1 MRKILSLALLLTAL
15 AVSVVGRGPAW
26 GAEVGP
32 QRVSLA
38 KALEIAVQHNRAV
51 KAANLRREAVSQ
63 ATGEARGAMLPRL
76 DAIENFSNTNNPPAV
91 FSNLLSQQDF
101 TKNNFDVDKLNFPSP
116 LSNFQT
122 QIRLTQQIFAGGKLL
137 AAFEAAKDSS
147 EAEKWRALRQGQ
159 EVAFAVIGAYYTAIL
174 AGKQLEVIDR
184 ALDSARAHREQ
195 AADLFSRGMVVKSDL
210 LRSGVAVGSWEQE
223 RIQGDNRLH
232 ISWVSLAHTLGIE
245 DQPVA
250 PLESPEE
257 LDAARRRVA
266 TSLAD
271 VIATALGKRPELHVA
286 DAEVDRAREQV
297 RIAEADYLPSVSV
310 GAAYENDSEHFSRA
324 GNSYSVFV
332 AGQLNLFNGLAT
344 RSKTEGA
351 KAELMRAEVLKEDLK
366 HAIALEVETAY
377 RGLAAAL
384 DRLKVAERDTAYAAE
399 ALAIIKD
406 RYGSGLATNLE
417 VLDAETSSAQA
428 QTRSIEARVGVQVAA
443 ASLALASGA
452 MPGEGGGW

>member
-1 MRKILSLALLLTAL
+1 MRRIVVSAFALIAL
-15 AVSVVGRGPAW
+15 AVLAAESQVVY
-26 GAEVGP
+26 GAEVAR

-38 KALEIAVQHNRAV
+38 KALEIAAQHNRAV

-76 DAIENFSNTNNPPAV
+76 DATENFSNTNNPPAV

-101 TKNNFDVDKLNFPSP
+101 TKNNFDVDKLNSPSP

-147 EAEKWRALRQGQ
+147 EAERWRALRQGQ

-195 AADLFSRGMVVKSDL
+195 ASDLFSRGMVVKSDL
-210 LRSGVAVGSWEQE
+210 LRSGVAVGTWEQE
-223 RIQGDNRLH
+223 RIQGENRLH
-232 ISWVSLAHTLGIE
+232 ISWASLAHMLGIE

-250 PLESPEE
+250 PLENPEE

-266 TSLAD
+266 TSMAD
-271 VIATALGKRPELHVA
+271 VISIALGRRPELHVA
-286 DAEVDRAREQV
+286 DAEVGRACQQV

-344 RSKTEGA
+344 RSKTESA
-351 KAELMRAEVLKEDLK
+351 RAELMRAEVLKEDLK

-377 RGLAAAL
+377 RGLSAAL

-406 RYGSGLATNLE
+406 RYSSGLATNLE
-417 VLDAETSSAQA
+417 VLDAETSNAQA
-428 QTRSIEARVGVQVAA
+428 QTRSIEARVGVQIAA
-443 ASLALASGA
+443 AALALASGA
-452 MPGEGGGW
+452 MPGDGGGW

>member
-1 MRKILSLALLLTAL
+1 MWRISGFALLVIAL
-15 AVSVVGRGPAW
+15 SVPVVGAKGAW
-26 GAEVGP
+26 GAEAAP
-32 QRVSLA
+32 RRVSLA
-38 KALEIAVQHNRAV
+38 KALEIAAQHNRVV
-51 KAANLRREAVSQ
+51 KAANLRREAV
-63 ATGEARGAMLPRL
+63 AEAAGEARGAMLPRL
-76 DAIENFSNTNNPPAV
+76 DATENFSNTNNPPAV
-91 FSNLLSQQDF
+91 FSNLLNQQDF
-101 TKNNFDVDKLNFPSP
+101 TKSNFDVDKLNFPSP

-122 QIRLTQQIFAGGKLL
+122 QIRLTQPLFAGGKLI
-137 AAFEAAKDSS
+137 AAFKAAKDSS
-147 EAEKWRALRQGQ
+147 EAEKWRALRQSQ
-159 EVAFAVIGAYYTAIL
+159 EVAFVVIGAYYTAIL
-174 AGKQLEVIDR
+174 AGKQIEVIGR

-195 AADLFSRGMVVKSDL
+195 ASDLFSRGMVVKSDV

-223 RIQGDNRLH
+223 RIQGENRLH
-232 ISWVSLAHTLGIE
+232 ISWASLAHMLGIE

-250 PLESPEE
+250 PLENPEE
-257 LDAARRRVA
+257 LDAARRRVM
-266 TSLAD
+266 TSMAD
-271 VIATALGKRPELHVA
+271 VIATALGRRPELHIA
-286 DAEVDRAREQV
+286 DAEVGRARQQV

-344 RSKTEGA
+344 RSKTESA
-351 KAELMRAEVLKEDLK
+351 RSELMRAEVLKEDLK

-377 RGLAAAL
+377 RGLSAAL

-417 VLDAETSSAQA
+417 VLDAETSNAQA
-428 QTRSIEARVGVQVAA
+428 QTRSIETRVGVQVAA